1 MKKVT
6 LSFLLLALCATAF
19 AGTIDIRAWKVN
31 EAAPDGW
38 SVKKL
43 IGTKAFGPHRK
54 QIGKVENLIFD
65 PEGKVRELIV
75 TTGGFLGIDDTPLAV
90 KWQDVKIGPERRLR
104 QHAAHRGECQK
115 IWVVRRYARQSRD
128 RASRMASDGTHR
140 RLCESKGWYPLR
152 LCP

>member
-1 MKKVT
+1 MAADK
-6 LSFLLLALCATAF
+6 
-19 AGTIDIRAWKVN
+19 IDIRAWKVD

-75 TTGGFLGIDDTPLAV
+75 DDRGLP
-90 KWQDVKIGPERRLR
+90 R
-104 QHAAHRGECQK
+104 HR
-115 IWVVRRYARQSRD
+115 
-128 RASRMASDGTHR
+128 
-140 RLCESKGWYPLR
+140 
-152 LCP
+152 